1 VKQSKEIHVAHLV
14 APQTDST
21 DMPAP
26 SSSSPCEGVAAE
38 RDRFVAL
45 AFCWADILIE
55 LDSAANVVFVA
66 GAVEAM
72 TGQSVASLIGRP
84 IASLVAPQDGLLIEQ
99 LLKIASKRGRVE
111 GIALRLAGRRGP
123 TRHLSVA
130 GYRLENVDGHYFLAL
145 RRPSSLR
152 LEWGAKPLVRDA
164 DSGLY
169 DAGSLLDVVAAEF
182 AETGQPG
189 RWVTF
194 VAVVGYQELQER
206 LSKTAEQELLLEIG
220 TLLRA
225 ASLNRDSAGRIGL
238 GRFGVLHGV
247 GVDIDV
253 LRRRLLE
260 LVRSADPEQR
270 GLPIHTATIAT
281 DHAALDDQDGAN
293 ALIYMINRFRY
304 LHGVDYTAKSL
315 TAVVNELASEA
326 VATVGAFRRAIAGAE
341 FDIAFQ
347 PIIDVRTGDI
357 HHYEAL
363 ARFGTGHT
371 PRGPFAHITYA
382 EENGLIAEFDL
393 AMATKVIEWLSRIP
407 LDENTCVAV
416 NVSGV
421 SVGCLS
427 YLAGL
432 DALLDNNR
440 WARGRLMFEITESA
454 RMERLGPANAF
465 IQRLRRNGYPVC
477 IDDFGAGAAD
487 FQYLSRLEVD
497 IVKLDGAAI
506 RNARRDRKGKAF
518 LKALVGLCRELGVAT
533 IAEMVEDE
541 PGLDFIREC
550 GVQYA
555 QGHLFGEP
563 APDIGNFGAR
573 MPRQLFS

>member
-1 VKQSKEIHVAHLV
+1 MANRL
-14 APQTDST
+14 APPPEST
-21 DMPAP
+21 DTPRLLPLA
-26 SSSSPCEGVAAE
+26 SYDAVAAE

-55 LDSAANVVFVA
+55 LDSSGNIVFAA
-66 GAVEAM
+66 GAVEGV
-72 TGQSVASLIGRP
+72 TGQSVASLVGRP
-84 IASLVAPQDGLLIEQ
+84 IASVVAPQDALVIEQ
-99 LLKIASKRGRVE
+99 ALKTARQRGRVE
-111 GIALRLAGRRGP
+111 NVALRLVSRNGS
-123 TRHLSVA
+123 TRPLSVA
-130 GYRLENVDGHYFLAL
+130 GYRLEAVDGHYFLAL

-152 LEWGAKPLVRDA
+152 LDFGTKPLVRDA

-182 AETGQPG
+182 TMANRRD

-194 VAVVGYQELQER
+194 VAAEGYQELHER
-206 LSKTAEQELLLEIG
+206 ISKTAEQELLFAVG

-225 ASLNRDSAGRIGL
+225 ASLNGDSAGRIGM
-238 GRFGVLHGV
+238 GRFGMLHGA
-247 GVDIDV
+247 GADIEIMRNRFRD
-253 LRRRLLE
+253 
-260 LVRSADPEQR
+260 LVRLADPEHR

-281 DHAALDDQDGAN
+281 DHAVLDDRDGVN

-304 LHGVDYTAKSL
+304 LDGADLTAKPL
-315 TAVVNELASEA
+315 AAVVNELSSEA
-326 VATVGAFRRAIAGAE
+326 IATVGAFRRAIAGAE

-347 PIIDVRTGDI
+347 PIIDVQTGNI

-363 ARFGTGHT
+363 ARFRNGHT
-371 PRGPFAHITYA
+371 PQGPCAHITYA

-393 AMATKVIEWLSRIP
+393 AMVAKVIEWLARAS
-407 LDENTCVAV
+407 LEDKTCVAV

-427 YLAGL
+427 YLARL
-432 DALLDNNR
+432 DSLLNTNP
-440 WARGRLMFEITESA
+440 WVRGRLMFEITESA
-454 RMERLGPANAF
+454 RMERLGPANTF

-506 RNARRDRKGKAF
+506 RNARRDSKGKAF
-518 LKALVGLCRELGVAT
+518 LTALVGLCRELGVAT

-541 PGLDFIREC
+541 AGLNFVREC

-563 APDIGNFGAR
+563 APEIGGFHA
-573 MPRQLFS
+573 MVPRQLFS

>member
-1 VKQSKEIHVAHLV
+1 MAHLV
-14 APQTDST
+14 VPPADST
-21 DMPAP
+21 GMRGVLSL
-26 SSSSPCEGVAAE
+26 SSGDDVAAE

-55 LDSAANVVFVA
+55 LDASATVVFAA
-66 GAVEAM
+66 GALEAV
-72 TGQSVASLIGRP
+72 TGQTVVSLVGRP
-84 IASLVAPQDGLLIEQ
+84 VWDLIAHQDGTLIEQ
-99 LLKIASKRGRVE
+99 VLKTASRGGRVE
-111 GIALRLAGRRGP
+111 DVSVRLVGRKGP
-123 TRHLSVA
+123 TRPLSVA
-130 GYRLENVDGHYFLAL
+130 GYRLENGDGHYFLAL
-145 RRPSSLR
+145 RRPGALR
-152 LEWGAKPLVRDA
+152 LDWESKPLVRDA

-169 DAGSLLDVVAAEF
+169 DAGSLRDVIAAEF
-182 AETGQPG
+182 AEAGQPP

-194 VAVVGYQELQER
+194 VAADGYQELHEQI
-206 LSKTAEQELLLEIG
+206 SKAAEQELLFAIG
-220 TLLRA
+220 ALLRA
-225 ASLNRDSAGRIGL
+225 ASVNGDSAGRIGP
-238 GRFGVLHGV
+238 GRFGVLHSAN
-247 GVDIDV
+247 VDTGM
-253 LRRRLLE
+253 LRSRMHE
-260 LVRSADPEQR
+260 LVRRADPNSR
-270 GLPIHTATIAT
+270 GLPIHTATVAT
-281 DHAALDDQDGAN
+281 DHASLDDQDGAN

-304 LHGVDYTAKSL
+304 LGRIDFAAKSL
-315 TAVVNELASEA
+315 TTVVNELASEA
-326 VATVGAFRRAIAGAE
+326 VGTVGAFRRAIAGAE

-363 ARFGTGHT
+363 ARFRTGHT
-371 PRGPFAHITYA
+371 PRGPCAHIAYA

-393 AMATKVIEWLSRIP
+393 AMVTKVIEWLSQTP
-407 LDENTCVAV
+407 LDEKTCVAV

-421 SVGCLS
+421 SVGCLF

-432 DALLDNNR
+432 DALLDTHR

-454 RMERLGPANAF
+454 RMERLGPANTF

-497 IVKLDGAAI
+497 IVKLDGIAI
-506 RNARRDRKGKAF
+506 RNARRDHKGKAF
-518 LKALVGLCRELGVAT
+518 LKALVGLCRELKVAT

-541 PGLDFIREC
+541 PSLDFVREC

-563 APDIGNFGAR
+563 AAEIGGFEALV
-573 MPRQLFS
+573 PRQLFG

>member
-1 VKQSKEIHVAHLV
+1 MAHL
-14 APQTDST
+14 ATPPTDST
-21 DMPAP
+21 GTPGLLSLP
-26 SSSSPCEGVAAE
+26 PCDGVAAE

-55 LDSAANVVFVA
+55 LDAEANVVFAA
-66 GAVEAM
+66 GAVEAV
-72 TGQSVASLIGRP
+72 TGRSVASLVGRP
-84 IASLVAPQDGLLIEQ
+84 VWSLIAQQDGGLIEQ
-99 LLKIASKRGRVE
+99 LLKTASNRGRVE
-111 GIALRLAGRRGP
+111 DVSVRLVGRKGP
-123 TRHLSVA
+123 TRPLSVA
-130 GYRLENVDGHYFLAL
+130 GYRLENVDGHYFLAM
-145 RRPSSLR
+145 RRRGSLR
-152 LEWGAKPLVRDA
+152 LDWENKPLVRDA

-169 DAGSLLDVVAAEF
+169 DAGSLRDVIAAEF
-182 AETGQPG
+182 AETDQPR

-194 VAVVGYQELQER
+194 VAVDGYQELHER
-206 LSKTAEQELLLEIG
+206 ISKAAEQELLFAIG
-220 TLLRA
+220 ALLRA
-225 ASLNRDSAGRIGL
+225 ASLNGDSAGRIGI
-238 GRFGVLHGV
+238 GWFGVLHNA
-247 GVDIDV
+247 DV
-253 LRRRLLE
+253 EIGILRSRLRE
-260 LVRSADPEQR
+260 FTCRADPEGR

-293 ALIYMINRFRY
+293 ALIYMINRLRY
-304 LHGVDYTAKSL
+304 LGRIDFAAKSL

-347 PIIDVRTGDI
+347 PIIDVWTGDI

-371 PRGPFAHITYA
+371 PCGPCAHITYA

-407 LDENTCVAV
+407 LDEKTCIAV

-432 DALLDNNR
+432 DALLNTNR

-506 RNARRDRKGKAF
+506 RNARRDHKGKAF
-518 LKALVGLCRELGVAT
+518 LKALVGLCRELKVAT

-541 PGLDFIREC
+541 SGLNFVREC

-563 APDIGNFGAR
+563 AAEIGAFEALV
-573 MPRQLFS
+573 PRQLFS

>member
-1 VKQSKEIHVAHLV
+1 MAHRL
-14 APQTDST
+14 APPTEST
-21 DMPAP
+21 GTSGLLSFP
-26 SSSSPCEGVAAE
+26 SCDARIAE

-55 LDSAANVVFVA
+55 LDAAATIVFAA
-66 GAVEAM
+66 GAVEAV
-72 TGQSVASLIGRP
+72 TGQSAASLVGRP
-84 IASLVAPQDGLLIEQ
+84 IASVVAPQDALLIEQ
-99 LLKIASKRGRVE
+99 LLKVASKRGRVE
-111 GIALRLAGRRGP
+111 NVGLRLVGRNGP
-123 TRHLSVA
+123 TRPLSVA

-152 LEWGAKPLVRDA
+152 LDWGAKPLVRDA

-169 DAGSLLDVVAAEF
+169 DAGSLLDVVAEEF
-182 AETGQPG
+182 TMTSRRD

-194 VAVVGYQELQER
+194 VAAEGYQELHER
-206 LSKTAEQELLLEIG
+206 ISKPAEQELLLAVG

-225 ASLNRDSAGRIGL
+225 ASLNGDSAGRIGM
-238 GRFGVLHGV
+238 GRFGMLHGP
-247 GVDIDV
+247 GIDIDM
-253 LRRRLLE
+253 LRGRFRD
-260 LVRSADPEQR
+260 LVCQADPERR
-270 GLPIHTATIAT
+270 GVPIHTATIAT
-281 DHAALDDQDGAN
+281 DHAALDDRDGIN

-304 LHGVDYTAKSL
+304 LDGGEFTGKNL
-315 TAVVNELASEA
+315 TAVVNDLTCEA
-326 VATVGAFRRAIAGAE
+326 IATVSAFRRAIAGAE

-347 PIIDVRTGDI
+347 PIIDVQTGAI

-363 ARFGTGHT
+363 ARFRNGHT
-371 PRGPFAHITYA
+371 PQGPCAHITYA

-393 AMATKVIEWLSRIP
+393 AMATKVIEWLARIP
-407 LDENTCVAV
+407 LSEAICVAV

-427 YLAGL
+427 YLARL
-432 DALLDNNR
+432 DSLLNTNP
-440 WARGRLMFEITESA
+440 WLRGRLMFEITESA
-454 RMERLGPANAF
+454 RMERLGPANTF
-465 IQRLRRNGYPVC
+465 IQRLRRSGYPVC

-506 RNARRDRKGKAF
+506 RNARRDHKGKAF
-518 LKALVGLCRELGVAT
+518 LKALVGLCRELDVAT

-541 PGLDFIREC
+541 AGLNFVREC

-563 APDIGNFGAR
+563 APEIGNFESIV
-573 MPRQLFS
+573 PRRLFS